1 MFKASSIVDLPVK
14 EIKMW
19 DITDFMV
26 SGRYIYYIHPETGE
40 LWKVDFDGTVNVYV
54 TDATVLSSKD
64 ENFGVYM
71 LNDKSYYNSAAF
83 NKNGEFAGN
92 YNLYKAD
99 PDFNKIELADKNV
112 NDFKTVGDLLLYNYM
127 IHDESGNVI
136 TTGND
141 INYIEIFGGD
151 KNCIYFEKSIDSVSD
166 DVLREYNICNYN
178 RDTGEVSDITDIFY
192 NGVNENCSAQ

>member
-1 MFKASSIVDLPVK
+1 
-14 EIKMW
+14 
-19 DITDFMV
+19 MV
-26 SGRYIYYIHPETGE
+26 SGRYIYYIHPETEE

-54 TDATVLSSKD
+54 TDATVLSSKG

-83 NKNGEFAGN
+83 KKNGEFAGN

-99 PDFNKIELADKNV
+99 PDFNKTELADKNV
-112 NDFKTVGDLLLYNYM
+112 NDFKIVGDLLLYNYM